1 MAEDNNTDQPENLV
15 LLYSRCIDTRLEGG
29 GGLDLG
35 PLTTMTGC
43 DTRQASHG

>member
-15 LLYSRCIDTRLEGG
+15 LLYLRRIDTRLEGG
-29 GGLDLG
+29 GELELG
-35 PLTTMTGC
+35 PTLTGC